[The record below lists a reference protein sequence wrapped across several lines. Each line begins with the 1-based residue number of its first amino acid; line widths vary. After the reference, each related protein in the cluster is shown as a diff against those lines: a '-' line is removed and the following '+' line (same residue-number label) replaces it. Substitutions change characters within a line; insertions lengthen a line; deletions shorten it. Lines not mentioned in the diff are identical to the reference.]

1 MRTVIGVD
9 SGGTST
15 RAVLADESGRVLGGG
30 RSGTGNPTSSGAA
43 VALASMTEATLSA
56 WRAAGSPACELVVV
70 CGAGVTD
77 PSFGT
82 LLTAALDQGGL
93 PIEARIVGD
102 ILGAYFSATAEP
114 DGYVIVAGT
123 GTTAGRIRDGAIMDV
138 ADGLGWLLGD
148 GGSGFWLGRQ
158 VARAVAADLGGFGPS
173 TALTPLVLQRLP
185 PSPDA
190 IPPWRPEGL
199 HRLLRWTYSIRPVE
213 LSTFAPLAFAVA
225 GDEVADEIVR
235 RAAALIVQ
243 RLEAVVQDDAGPI
256 VLTGGVLGPGPIAD
270 AVFDRWPGRCLRATD
285 GTAGAA
291 LLALRE
297 VGLPAGRAELDRLLA
312 TSGSIGIG
320 S

>member
-15 RAVLADESGRVLGGG
+15 RAVLVAESGTVLGAG

-43 VALASMTEATLSA
+43 LALASMAEAALTA
-56 WRAAGSPACELVVV
+56 WRTAGAPASELLVV
-70 CGAGVTD
+70 CGAGVKD
-77 PSFGT
+77 PSFGA
-82 LLTAALDQGGL
+82 LLAAALEQGGL
-93 PIEARIVGD
+93 RVEVRIVGD

-123 GTTAGRIRDGAIMDV
+123 GTTAGRIRGGAIVDV

-148 GGSGFWLGRQ
+148 GGSGFWVGHR
-158 VARAVAADLGGFGPS
+158 VARAVAADLGGYGPP
-173 TALTPLVLQRLP
+173 TALTALVLDRLP
-185 PSPDA
+185 HSPDA
-190 IPPWRPEGL
+190 APPWRSDGL
-199 HRLLRWTYSIRPVE
+199 HRLLGWTYSVRPVE
-213 LSTFAPLAFAVA
+213 LSTLAPLAFAAA
-225 GDEVADEIVR
+225 GDQVADEIVL

-243 RLEAVVQDDAGPI
+243 RLEAVVQDDGGPI

-270 AVFDRWPGRCLRATD
+270 AVFARWPGRCLRAAA

-297 VGLPAGRAELDRLLA
+297 AGLASGSAELDRIRA
-312 TSGSIGIG
+312 GIA
-320 S
+320 SA